1 MRLVDYWRPRS
12 AWQWLAGIALAC
24 LVWLVLVPLWDRH
37 QAARIGGIYELLD
50 ERGQRR
56 EQQLQRLQQSVNAL
70 VVALARIE
78 ELEQRQIELDRTA
91 LRPGR

>member
-12 AWQWLAGIALAC
+12 VWQWLAGIALAC

-37 QAARIGGIYELLD
+37 QAARIGSIYDLID

-56 EQQLQRLQQSVNAL
+56 DMQLQRLQQSVNAL
-70 VVALARIE
+70 VLTLARIE
-78 ELEQRQIELDRTA
+78 ELEQQQIDLKRTA
-91 LRPGR
+91 PRPGR